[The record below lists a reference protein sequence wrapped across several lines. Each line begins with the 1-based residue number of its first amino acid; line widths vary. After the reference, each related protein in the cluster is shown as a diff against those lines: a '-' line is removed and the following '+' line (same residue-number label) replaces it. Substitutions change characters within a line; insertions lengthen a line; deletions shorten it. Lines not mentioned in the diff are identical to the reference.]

1 MASNYGRLSAV
12 MIAVVALCFLAAG
25 VLAQPASGKEVTHVV
40 VLPVIDRTTSGG
52 ASSAVLE
59 KATAALALA
68 LEDSGEFTVA
78 SNADLMRELAAF
90 GTRPPLDRQ
99 QQLRVAARLHADRV
113 VNGYLQGIAV
123 DPVVGAGMCRLEVES
138 LDAVAEEVI
147 AGGSGIGQIKPLPGW
162 RGDADAI
169 INQILRDAAEGAVR
183 DMQVKRVRRG
193 FVESIDDQGFVHLN
207 LGVADGLKVGDRLVV
222 MRGIWERELE
232 KTTLRKIG
240 TMTVTQTD
248 SDRAVGRPEA
258 GMPPRTGDR
267 VYVLYQPVTAQKA
280 IERGRKVTS
289 SARILTALAIGVG
302 IAAIGMGGSPAG
314 VQGNKSAPGGLA
326 SPTESA
332 PGVNPG
338 ILVDMFQNGQPPD
351 PSRVVKGYIV
361 YRGVTQYFN
370 VADPENIVQVLDQ
383 TFPGPWTD
391 DQTDRADINFDK
403 TWQYMDNTGSQTD
416 ATATIVY
423 NHRALQS
430 GETYFYRLRRI
441 VSPYQPQIPISTAG
455 VRAAGVRPSQVTFVT
470 ATQTYTPDA
479 DQVLSEPSVPLGP
492 VTFILPAIPREPLNG
507 STTINPQEITFNWD
521 LGTGPSEGNGAA
533 ARYVLV
539 VFRADNLNNPVYQST
554 AQQPTS
560 TTMTLVVRDPNQ
572 TIFQNGTDYVWAV
585 GHYVPGEQRARNTL
599 QLVFS
604 QQFHFTT
611 VNLPPSASAA
621 GASKGGSNR
630 TDWWG
635 SRRAPKH

>member
-12 MIAVVALCFLAAG
+12 TIAVLVLCFQAAG
-25 VLAQPASGKEVTHVV
+25 VLAQPAAGKEITHVV
-40 VLPVIDRTTSGG
+40 VLPVIDRSTSGG
-52 ASSAVLE
+52 ASPAALE

-78 SNADLMRELAAF
+78 SSSDLMREMSAL
-90 GTRPPLDRQ
+90 GLRPPLNRQ
-99 QQLRVAARLHADRV
+99 EQLRIAERLHADRV
-113 VNGYLQGIAV
+113 VNGYLEGMAV
-123 DPVVGAGMCRLEVES
+123 DPIGGQGACRLEIES
-138 LDAVAEEVI
+138 LDVVAEEVI
-147 AGGSGIGQIKPLPGW
+147 AGGIGLGQLKPLPGW
-162 RGDADAI
+162 KGDSDAI
-169 INQILRDAAEGAVR
+169 SNQILRDAAESAVR

-222 MRGIWERELE
+222 MRGIWERDLE

-240 TMTVTQTD
+240 TMIVRQSD
-248 SDRAVGRPEA
+248 SDRSVGLPEA

-267 VYVLYQPVTAQKA
+267 VYVLYQPLTAQKA
-280 IERGRKVTS
+280 IERSRKVTS
-289 SARILTALAIGVG
+289 SARILVAAAILGGVFAIG
-302 IAAIGMGGSPAG
+302 IGGSPSG
-314 VQGNKSAPGGLA
+314 VMGNKSAPGGQA
-326 SPTESA
+326 SPTETA

-338 ILVDMFQNGQPPD
+338 ILIDIFQNGQPPD
-351 PSRVVKGYIV
+351 PAKVVKGYII
-361 YRGVTQYFN
+361 YRGTTQYLN

-391 DQTDRADINFDK
+391 DQTDRASIVFTK
-403 TWQYMDNTGSQTD
+403 TWQFIGSGGTNV
-416 ATATIVY
+416 AASANITY

-430 GETYFYRLRRI
+430 GQTYFYRIRRI
-441 VSPYQPQIPISTAG
+441 VSPYEPQIPISAAG

-470 ATQTYTPDA
+470 PTQTYTPSA
-479 DQVLSEPSVPLGP
+479 DEVLSEPSVPLGP
-492 VTFILPAIPREPLNG
+492 QTFILPAIPREPLNG
-507 STTINPQEITFNWD
+507 ITTINPQEITFNWD

-539 VFRADNLNNPVYQST
+539 VFRADNLNNPVYQS
-554 AQQPTS
+554 APQQPTS

-585 GHYVPGEQRARNTL
+585 GEYVPGETRASNTL
-599 QLVFS
+599 QLEFS

-611 VNLPPSASAA
+611 VTLPPSATAA
-621 GASKGGSNR
+621 GASKGGAVRRGWWNEPR
-630 TDWWG
+630 T
-635 SRRAPKH
+635 SKH